1 MRYDLTAVG
10 TVEKMMTGVKR
21 FRLRASVC
29 WVPRFGSKPVTKNS
43 RLADGV
49 SE

>member
-1 MRYDLTAVG
+1 MTAVG
-10 TVEKMMTGVKR
+10 TVEKMMTCVKR
-21 FRLRASVC
+21 FRLRAVVC
-29 WVPRFGSKPVTKNS
+29 WVPRFMSKPVTENS